1 MEFESQ
7 ICTTR
12 EQSEKLLSLGL
23 KRETA
28 DMHHYK
34 WSEGYWDIQACPPR
48 GTESCYIP
56 AWSLHRLM
64 CLCPVKLG
72 PDDGGERASWDMYAP
87 DEYELQVSHDFA
99 QYLDDEARYG
109 GERLNCFWGEGNGYN
124 ALIKC
129 IEWLINEGHFN
140 KEYLEE

>member
-7 ICTTR
+7 VCTTK

-23 KRETA
+23 KMETA
-28 DMHHYK
+28 DMTYLK
-34 WSEGYWDIQACPPR
+34 DEICAASYNEMECP
-48 GTESCYIP
+48 YDNLVKP

-99 QYLDDEARYG
+99 QYLDDGARYG
-109 GERLNCFWGEGNGYN
+109 GERLGCFWGEGNAYN
-124 ALIKC
+124 AIIKC
-129 IEWLINEGHFN
+129 IEWLIKDGHFS

>member
-7 ICTTR
+7 VCTTK

-28 DMHHYK
+28 DMTYLND
-34 WSEGYWDIQACPPR
+34 EICAAPYNEMECP
-48 GTESCYIP
+48 YDNLVKP

-72 PDDGGERASWDMYAP
+72 PDDGGERLA
-87 DEYELQVSHDFA
+87 
-99 QYLDDEARYG
+99 G
-109 GERLNCFWGEGNGYN
+109 FWGEGNVYN
-124 ALIKC
+124 AIIKC
-129 IEWLINEGHFN
+129 IEWLIKDGHFN